1 MAKIFVVEDDENIG
15 ELIAAALSAA
25 GHEAVLLTNAD
36 KLAERVKQGLP
47 QLLLLDIMLPGKDG
61 WSILKAWKEAA
72 ETAAIPVIILS
83 AKGEELDK
91 VRGLEMGAEDYITK
105 PFGVLELQARV
116 KTALRRMEDGGASI
130 LHLHDLTMDFDKKE
144 VKKDGVPVKLTH
156 QELELLEYLSR
167 HAGFVVSRDRL
178 LENVWGYDFSGETT
192 RTVDF
197 HVRSLRMKLS
207 DSADNPKYIETVR
220 GYGYRMKKD

>member
-1 MAKIFVVEDDENIG
+1 MAKIFIVEDDENIG
-15 ELIAAALSAA
+15 ELIAATLSAA
-25 GHEAVLLTNAD
+25 GHDATLVVNAD
-36 KLAERVKQGLP
+36 KLQDKMKQGVP

-61 WSILKAWKEAA
+61 WSILKGWKESAD
-72 ETAAIPVIILS
+72 TASIPVIILS

-116 KTALRRMEDGGASI
+116 KAALRRMEDSGNAMR
-130 LHLHDLTMDFDKKE
+130 LQDLTMDFDKKE
-144 VKKDGVPVKLTH
+144 VKKDGVLIKLTH

-167 HAGFVVSRDRL
+167 HAGFVVSRDKL

-197 HVRSLRMKLS
+197 HVRSLRMKLG

-220 GYGYRMKKD
+220 GYGYRMKKE

>member
-1 MAKIFVVEDDENIG
+1 MAKIYIVEDDESIG
-15 ELIAAALSAA
+15 ELIAATLNAA
-25 GHEAVLLTNAD
+25 GHETVLLGSAD
-36 KLAERVKQGLP
+36 RLAERLAKELP

-61 WSILKAWKEAA
+61 WSILKSWKETP

-116 KTALRRMEDGGASI
+116 KTALRRKEDGESI
-130 LHLHDLTMDFDKKE
+130 LRIADLTMDFDRKE
-144 VKKDGVPVKLTH
+144 VRRSGVPVRLTH
-156 QELELLEYLSR
+156 QEFELLEYLSR
-167 HAGFVVSRDRL
+167 HAGLVVSRDRL

-197 HVRSLRMKLS
+197 HVRSLRMKLN
-207 DSADNPKYIETVR
+207 DSAEHPKYIETVR

>member
-1 MAKIFVVEDDENIG
+1 MARIYIVEDDENIG
-15 ELIAAALSAA
+15 DLIVATLSAA
-25 GHEAVLLTNAD
+25 GHDAILVPSAD
-36 KLAERVKQGLP
+36 KLLERVKQGLP

-61 WSILKAWKEAA
+61 WSILKSWKEAA

-116 KTALRRMEDGGASI
+116 KTALRRMEDGGSI
-130 LHLHDLTMDFDKKE
+130 LHLQDLTMDFDKKE
-144 VKKDGVPVKLTH
+144 VKKNGVPVKLTH

-207 DSADNPKYIETVR
+207 DSAENPKYIETVR

>member
-1 MAKIFVVEDDENIG
+1 
-15 ELIAAALSAA
+15 L
-25 GHEAVLLTNAD
+25 
-36 KLAERVKQGLP
+36 KQGLP

-61 WSILKAWKEAA
+61 WSILKSWKESAD
-72 ETAAIPVIILS
+72 TASVPVIILS

-116 KTALRRMEDGGASI
+116 KAALRRMEDSGNAMR
-130 LHLHDLTMDFDKKE
+130 LQDLTMDFDKKE
-144 VKKDGVPVKLTH
+144 VKKDGVLIKLTH

-167 HAGFVVSRDRL
+167 HAGFVVSRDKL

-197 HVRSLRMKLS
+197 HVRSLRMKLG

-220 GYGYRMKKD
+220 GYGYRMKKE

>member
-1 MAKIFVVEDDENIG
+1 MARIYIVEDDENIG
-15 ELIAAALSAA
+15 ELIAATLSAA
-25 GHEAVLLTNAD
+25 GHDATLVTNAD

-47 QLLLLDIMLPGKDG
+47 QLMLLDIMLPGKDG
-61 WSILKAWKEAA
+61 WSILKAWKETA

-83 AKGEELDK
+83 AKGEEIDK

-116 KTALRRMEDGGASI
+116 KTALRRMEDGGSI
-130 LHLHDLTMDFDKKE
+130 LRLQDLTMDFDKKE

-197 HVRSLRMKLS
+197 HVRSLRMKLN

>member
-1 MAKIFVVEDDENIG
+1 MAKIYIVEDDENIG
-15 ELIAAALSAA
+15 ELIAATLSAA
-25 GHEAVLLTNAD
+25 GHEAALVGSADGLTE
-36 KLAERVKQGLP
+36 KMKQEPP

-61 WSILKAWKEAA
+61 WSILKAWKEAP

-116 KTALRRMEDGGASI
+116 KTALRRMEDGGSI
-130 LHLHDLTMDFDKKE
+130 MRIADLTMDFDKKE
-144 VKKDGVPVKLTH
+144 VRQDGTPIRLTH
-156 QELELLEYLSR
+156 QEFELLEYLCR

-197 HVRSLRMKLS
+197 HVRSLRMKLN
-207 DSADNPKYIETVR
+207 DSADHPKYIETVR

>member
-1 MAKIFVVEDDENIG
+1 MAKIYIVEDDENIG
-15 ELIAAALSAA
+15 ELIAATLSAA
-25 GHEAVLLTNAD
+25 GHEATLVPNAEKLT
-36 KLAERVKQGLP
+36 ERVKQDVP

-61 WSILKAWKEAA
+61 WSILKSWKEAS

-116 KTALRRMEDGGASI
+116 KTALRRMEDGNSI
-130 LHLHDLTMDFDKKE
+130 LRLQDLIMDFDKKE

>member
-1 MAKIFVVEDDENIG
+1 MAKVYIVEDDENIG

-25 GHEAVLLTNAD
+25 GHETLLIPNAD
-36 KLAERVKQGLP
+36 RLAERMRQESP

-61 WSILKAWKEAA
+61 WAILKSWKETA

-116 KTALRRMEDGGASI
+116 KTALRRMEDGGSI
-130 LHLHDLTMDFDKKE
+130 LHLQDLSMDFDKKE
-144 VKKDGVPVKLTH
+144 VKKDGIPVKLTH

-197 HVRSLRMKLS
+197 HVRSLRMKLG

-220 GYGYRMKKD
+220 GYGYRMKKE

>member
-1 MAKIFVVEDDENIG
+1 MARIYIVEDDENIG
-15 ELIAAALSAA
+15 ELIAAALLAA
-25 GHEAVLLTNAD
+25 GHETTLVTNAD
-36 KLAERVKQGLP
+36 KLAERMKQGLP

-61 WSILKAWKEAA
+61 WSILKSWKEAA
-72 ETAAIPVIILS
+72 ETASIPVIILS

-116 KTALRRMEDGGASI
+116 KTALRRTEDGGSGV
-130 LHLHDLTMDFDKKE
+130 LQLHDLTMDFNKKE

-167 HAGFVVSRDRL
+167 HAGIVISREKL
-178 LENVWGYDFSGETT
+178 LESVWGYGFSGETT

-197 HVRSLRMKLS
+197 HVRSLRMKLN

>member
-1 MAKIFVVEDDENIG
+1 MAKIYIVEDDENIG
-15 ELIAAALSAA
+15 ELIAATLGAA
-25 GHEAVLLTNAD
+25 GHEAQLMTDAD
-36 KLAERVKQGLP
+36 KLWEKIRQEAP

-61 WSILKAWKEAA
+61 WSILKTWKETA
-72 ETAAIPVIILS
+72 ETANVPVIILS

-116 KTALRRMEDGGASI
+116 KTALRRMEDGGSVI
-130 LHLHDLTMDFDKKE
+130 RLKDLTMDFDKKE
-144 VKKDGVPVKLTH
+144 VKKDNLPIKLTH
-156 QELELLEYLSR
+156 QELELLEYLCR

-197 HVRSLRMKLS
+197 HVRSLRMKLG
-207 DSADNPKYIETVR
+207 DSADNPRYIETVR

>member
-1 MAKIFVVEDDENIG
+1 MAKIYIVEDDENIG
-15 ELIAAALSAA
+15 ELIAATLLAA
-25 GHEAVLLTNAD
+25 GHETVLVPNAD
-36 KLAERVKQGLP
+36 RLAERMKQDSP

-61 WSILKAWKEAA
+61 WAILKSWKEAA

-116 KTALRRMEDGGASI
+116 KTALRRMEDGGSI
-130 LHLHDLTMDFDKKE
+130 LRLQDLTMDFDKKE
-144 VKKDGVPVKLTH
+144 VKKDGTPIKLTH

-207 DSADNPKYIETVR
+207 DNADNPKYIETVR